1 MMKLRRHHSKGTMSL
16 QDKLNQEVEEYN
28 QLIDQL
34 TNLEKD
40 RASRMGRIQ
49 VLTELVQEEAK
60 KNAKEA
66 SAKADK
72 EAAKSEPKS
81 VKTSKAEG

>member
-1 MMKLRRHHSKGTMSL
+1 MMKPRLHHLKGTMSL

-60 KNAKEA
+60 KNAKAA

-72 EAAKSEPKS
+72 EAAKSESKS

>member
-49 VLTELVQEEAK
+49 VLTELVQEEK
-60 KNAKEA
+60 AKEA
-66 SAKADK
+66 TAKADK